1 MLDINQRNTSL
12 DFNYSTHQLKEMI
25 STENMEVISINS
37 DEYYDFDELINIDE
51 VEMEKLY
58 LWL

>member
-1 MLDINQRNTSL
+1 MLNIYQRNTSL

-25 STENMEVISINS
+25 STENMEVISSNS
-37 DEYYDFDELINIDE
+37 DEYYDFDEVININE

>member
-1 MLDINQRNTSL
+1 MLNINQRNTSL

>member
-1 MLDINQRNTSL
+1 MLNINQRNTPL